1 MKRFFVFLVFV
12 YLDTVLASEHLLH
25 NVIDEVQSG
34 SYKYYSLTYD
44 GLIKIRLT
52 TQLGDADIYVSQT
65 TTKPTYEPDNYCLQS
80 TTCGEDVVYIPHS
93 FVRPVS
99 IGVYGHPSYDT
110 SRYTLLVYQ
119 VTNPSGIYLEYQNF
133 PDDNLPTPKN
143 QKREKSSF
151 VLSLLWSMIDILF
164 HILF

>member
-80 TTCGEDVVYIPHS
+80 TTCGEDVVYIPH
-93 FVRPVS
+93 R
-99 IGVYGHPSYDT
+99 
-110 SRYTLLVYQ
+110 
-119 VTNPSGIYLEYQNF
+119 
-133 PDDNLPTPKN
+133 
-143 QKREKSSF
+143 
-151 VLSLLWSMIDILF
+151 
-164 HILF
+164 